1 MLLVLVLVL
10 EMRVVLVDDVRLTH
24 VVLVVLLTAPIFFVI
39 LRMKCPPR
47 HKVLSWHQGISGSG
61 RSEEGGGGGG

>member
-24 VVLVVLLTAPIFFVI
+24 VVLVVLLTAPIFFV
-39 LRMKCPPR
+39 
-47 HKVLSWHQGISGSG
+47 LSWHQGISGSG